1 MHRTFPIL
9 LIFTLLLA
17 ACASASP
24 APRATLAPS
33 GETQKPAATQ
43 PPPAE
48 PTEAVA
54 VPLSALPPAW
64 EGPLPILTAS
74 NQNLVFGPG
83 QVVGAFGRGFEP
95 GEDVAVAIV
104 HETQG
109 VLANK
114 AARADGLGNAQTALY
129 LTRSPDEPGGLPA
142 GRYDLQLAGTL
153 QTLRFSFQ
161 VDYAH
166 QPAPAS
172 PACSFYPA
180 QPAFDGQLALFCQ
193 GLEPARRYTVTASQG
208 DLSESLSTESDPAGF
223 LLFPLHL
230 SSTILTPGEWTFSL
244 DNGLPPMPVQVVP
257 NPEAPQP

>member
-1 MHRTFPIL
+1 MSTRP
-9 LIFTLLLA
+9 
-17 ACASASP
+17 
-24 APRATLAPS
+24 
-33 GETQKPAATQ
+33 PAA
-43 PPPAE
+43 PP
-48 PTEAVA
+48 VQ
-54 VPLSALPPAW
+54 LPPAARPRLRFRLGGPW
-64 EGPLPILTAS
+64 APWGAEVREAWWSRDQEPEARVLVRALPGESAAEGANARLL
-74 NQNLVFGPG
+74 
-83 QVVGAFGRGFEP
+83 VVGALLGKVQDPHLLR
-95 GEDVAVAIV
+95 VV
-104 HETQG
+104 HCG

-208 DLSESLSTESDPAGF
+208 DLSESLSTESDPTGF

-257 NPEAPQP
+257 NPEAP